1 MVFKDAELLV
11 NPLFNLRTGIIS
23 ILYNYIC
30 GRRYRDTV
38 HANLYAPTW
47 FYLLVNECSQVVVLT
62 NNDHHHQLFILEV
75 FVTPGKTNRG
85 QVQRAPRAAVS
96 HLHLILFH

>member
-1 MVFKDAELLV
+1 MFQLGSTCLLM
-11 NPLFNLRTGIIS
+11 N
-23 ILYNYIC
+23 
-30 GRRYRDTV
+30 
-38 HANLYAPTW
+38 A
-47 FYLLVNECSQVVVLT
+47 VVVLT

-85 QVQRAPRAAVS
+85 QVQRAPGAAVS